1 MAKYRIV
8 PFVLLLLICASFA
21 QEAIPPSPQPSDSG
35 SIISSV
41 FSSIIDNWIGKTTF
55 GVLAGSID
63 LCKPKGEYTNAL
75 DIPLVQFSVT
85 AVLVSLLLS
94 VVLYFFGK
102 IMYKETSNVQ
112 PSSFLSLKITDSIV
126 SVLIIALIWL
136 AYLQSGGPDYIPL
149 LRGMEY
155 VSTVISLTVNSYFF
169 MMVMNWMMHFI
180 MNVSIPLDIMSQ
192 LGSSMMSLSLDKILS
207 PVSTLITILSTY
219 SNLVVGEFMTKL
231 GLLCF
236 VRSSMFYVL
245 LPLGFFLRG
254 FSMSRG
260 AGNAIIALCIAL
272 HFFYPIMLTMNYAIF
287 NVDMALDANA
297 LSTTVFDSAVS
308 ALKFAAIPLMV
319 RVGVAGAT
327 TMTKPLASSGIQSQN
342 WLTKWIPQ
350 GMAKWFAPV
359 AGSFVNL
366 VGVMSKF
373 SSFWVLAYVTL
384 ISVGIFQGTYGIIFF
399 IAKVIALYGLILTAI
414 DIFATLAFARELSGI
429 LGTPIELSAFMKIL

>member
-1 MAKYRIV
+1 MTERKMAPI
-8 PFVLLLLICASFA
+8 LLLLLLACASFA
-21 QEAIPPSPQPSDSG
+21 QTAQPTQPQPGASEN
-35 SIISSV
+35 IISSI
-41 FSSIIDNWIGKTTF
+41 FSGIIENWIGKTTF
-55 GVLAGSID
+55 NVLAGSID
-63 LCKPKGEYTNAL
+63 MCAPKTEYGNIYLA
-75 DIPLVQFSVT
+75 LVQLSIT
-85 AVLVSLLLS
+85 AVLVSLFLS

-102 IMYKETSNVQ
+102 MMYKDTSNVQ
-112 PSSFLSLKITDSIV
+112 PSSFLTLKITDSLVSIIV
-126 SVLIIALIWL
+126 IILIAL
-136 AYLQSGGPDYIPL
+136 AYFQSGGPDYVPL
-149 LRGMEY
+149 LNGMKY

-169 MMVMNWMMHFI
+169 MMVMNWMMHFV

-192 LGSSMMSLSLDKILS
+192 LGTRMMGLGLDKILS

-254 FSMSRG
+254 FSMSKG
-260 AGNAIIALCIAL
+260 AGNSIIALCIAL

-287 NVDMALDANA
+287 NVDMALDANT
-297 LSTTVFDSAVS
+297 LSSVMFNSAVS
-308 ALKFAAIPLMV
+308 YLKFATLPLMV
-319 RVGVAGAT
+319 KAAVGGTAVVAQ
-327 TMTKPLASSGIQSQN
+327 PLANSGLPSWLSSR
-342 WLTKWIPQ
+342 IPA
-350 GMAKWFAPV
+350 GVTSWFGKAS
-359 AGSFVNL
+359 GGFVNL

-399 IAKVIALYGLILTAI
+399 LAKVIAVYGLVLTAI
-414 DIFATLAFARELSGI
+414 DIFATLTFARELSGI

>member
-1 MAKYRIV
+1 MV
-8 PFVLLLLICASFA
+8 PFVLLLLACASFA
-21 QEAIPPSPQPSDSG
+21 QEAQPQPGDSG

-41 FSSIIDNWIGKTTF
+41 FNSIMENWIGQTTF
-55 GVLAGSID
+55 SVLAGSINM
-63 LCKPKGEYTNAL
+63 CAPNASYNNIYL
-75 DIPLVQFSVT
+75 TLVQLSIT
-85 AVLVSLLLS
+85 AVIVSLLLS

-102 IMYKETSNVQ
+102 IMYKDTSNVQ
-112 PSSFLSLKITDSIV
+112 PSSFLTLKITDSLV
-126 SVLIIALIWL
+126 SAILILFIAL
-136 AYLQSGGPDYIPL
+136 AYFQSGGPNYVPL
-149 LRGMEY
+149 LNGMKY

-169 MMVMNWMMHFI
+169 MMVMNWMMHFV

-192 LGSSMMSLSLDKILS
+192 LGTRMMGLGLDKILS

-254 FSMSRG
+254 FSMSKG
-260 AGNAIIALCIAL
+260 AGNGIIALCIAL

-287 NVDMALDANA
+287 NVDMALNA
-297 LSTTVFDSAVS
+297 DTLSSVVFNSAVS
-308 ALKFAAIPLMV
+308 YLKFATLPLMV
-319 RVGVAGAT
+319 KVTTGAGAIVAQ
-327 TMTKPLASSGIQSQN
+327 PLANSGVPTWLSS
-342 WLTKWIPQ
+342 KIPN
-350 GMAKWFAPV
+350 GVTSWFGKAS
-359 AGSFVNL
+359 GGFVNL

-384 ISVGIFQGTYGIIFF
+384 ISITVFQGTYGIIFF
-399 IAKVIALYGLILTAI
+399 LAKIIAIYGLVLTAI
-414 DIFATLAFARELSGI
+414 DIFATLTFARELSGI